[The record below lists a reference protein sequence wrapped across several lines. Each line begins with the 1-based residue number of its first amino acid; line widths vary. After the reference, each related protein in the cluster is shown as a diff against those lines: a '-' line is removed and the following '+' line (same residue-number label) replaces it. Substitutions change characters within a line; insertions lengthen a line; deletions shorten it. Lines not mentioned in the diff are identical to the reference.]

1 MNLILIWRPSSWW
14 TTWPCWTSRPV
25 CVKQPLVFPPQGR
38 FRPRTLTIISLTFPP
53 RISIPLMCWTCHF
66 IAFVGPMVL
75 MTGLRANGPQNWDKQ
90 QFWCSYTTY
99 FLSPCLGRLI
109 CLITIITTCPSNLQR
124 PSVHVRCCSTRGG
137 RMSSHSRKSLVCQD
151 YGATLSQGRLWT
163 NVIVT

>member
-38 FRPRTLTIISLTFPP
+38 FRPHTLMIISLTFPP
-53 RISIPLMCWTCHF
+53 LISIPPICCTCHF
-66 IAFVGPMVL
+66 IAFVGLMVST
-75 MTGLRANGPQNWDKQ
+75 TGLRANGPQNWDKQ

-124 PSVHVRCCSTRGG
+124 PSVHVRCCFTRGG

-151 YGATLSQGRLWT
+151 YGATLSQGRYEQT
-163 NVIVT
+163 